1 MSAQFFQNIHVCTV
15 YTNLGEDGIL
25 HAMNETQ
32 CSVVVTSHDLMPKFD
47 KLLAK
52 LPHVT
57 HLIYF
62 EVSKQEA
69 LFSRYSLACSGALG
83 AAPSESKDICS
94 GREMAPLDIRARHL
108 LW

>member
-1 MSAQFFQNIHVCTV
+1 MFFNNRTFRDLPQTLPQNIHVCTV

-32 CSVVVTSHDLMPKFD
+32 CSVVVTSHDLMPKFEQ
-47 KLLAK
+47 LLAK

-62 EVSKQEA
+62 EVGKA
-69 LFSRYSLACSGALG
+69 GLAGGIFSR
-83 AAPSESKDICS
+83 
-94 GREMAPLDIRARHL
+94 
-108 LW
+108 